1 MLNFQSFLISTAH
14 IVQSVSLCL
23 MELMYFNL
31 VNDKELAFS
40 VLDGVLAFVSVKH
53 GLLAGQ

>member
-1 MLNFQSFLISTAH
+1 
-14 IVQSVSLCL
+14 
-23 MELMYFNL
+23 MYFNL

-40 VLDGVLAFVSVKH
+40 VLGVVLAFVSVKH

>member
-1 MLNFQSFLISTAH
+1 
-14 IVQSVSLCL
+14 
-23 MELMYFNL
+23 MYFNL

-40 VLDGVLAFVSVKH
+40 VLGVVFAFVSIEH